1 MDFCSFLVLG
11 CFFMQ
16 GTIKSLYEESYSMR
30 TGAVDGLTDDAD
42 DTTED
47 VSEDATESLLW

>member
-1 MDFCSFLVLG
+1 
-11 CFFMQ
+11 MQ
-16 GTIKSLYEESYSMR
+16 GTIKSLYEESYSTR

-42 DTTED
+42 DTTEE